1 MSAPKRLAAV
11 FIVMTLAVFVPRIV
25 WVIIDTFALGH
36 VDSKFGA
43 WDGVL
48 FAAFFMGI
56 AAVVAGLVAVV
67 VVAISVAVRK
77 SGERFPHQVTALV
90 AGLVLSIAS
99 FWIPDLFVYGVG
111 YAVFGE
117 TGMVVVNWAAVCGV
131 VLLLIRAAAGRLPP
145 NSRLHADARNVT
157 RAGEAGR

>member
-1 MSAPKRLAAV
+1 MSAPKTLAGV
-11 FIVMTLAVFVPRIV
+11 FIVMALAVFVPRLA

-43 WDGVL
+43 WDGIL

-56 AAVVAGLVAVV
+56 AAIVAGLVAVV
-67 VVAISVAVRK
+67 LVAIFLAVRK
-77 SGERFPHQVTALV
+77 SGERFSHQVTALI

-111 YAVFGE
+111 YTVLGE
-117 TGMVVVNWAAVCGV
+117 TGMVIVNWAAICGLV
-131 VLLLIRAAAGRLPP
+131 FLLIRVAAGRLPP